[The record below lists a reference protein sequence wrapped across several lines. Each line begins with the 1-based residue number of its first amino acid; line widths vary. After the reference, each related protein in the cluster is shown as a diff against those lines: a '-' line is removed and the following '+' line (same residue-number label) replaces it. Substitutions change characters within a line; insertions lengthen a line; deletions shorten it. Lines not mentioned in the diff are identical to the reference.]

1 MSNKNKINII
11 TIYTNETCPYCKQIK
26 KELNKANIEFN
37 ERLVKDWPAKWQ
49 EIINLTGLAIT
60 PTINYNEEYF
70 IPGRDYMIPKQL
82 IKLLTNKK
90 SIKYIDNYKIVVEKI
105 KTLNYNMAAA
115 FKQLDQVLKQI
126 ETKINK

>member
-49 EIINLTGLAIT
+49 EIINLTGLATT

-70 IPGRDYMIPKQL
+70 IPGRDYMFPKQL
-82 IKLLTNKK
+82 IKLLTNKTFVEF
-90 SIKYIDNYKIVVEKI
+90 IDNSKIAVERI
-105 KTLNYNMAAA
+105 KTLNYNMANA
-115 FKQLDQVLKQI
+115 FQKLDQVLKQI